1 MAHNDLEKNSEKY
14 VVAYYGSNSVAGN
27 YFHDLRHTTSVVKTI
42 KQIAAQSGLS
52 KTEIRYL
59 KIAAWFQFIGFL
71 ESPERPEEASA
82 ELAMNFLIRENAG
95 DEPLR
100 IIPALIRAK
109 ASKTFPSD
117 PLEET
122 LFDACHRYM
131 AQKSFSDNNRALK
144 LEEEFFKHQEIGK
157 TEWLKRSI
165 VAFENFQYYTAYGR
179 TAFTKKKDSNLA
191 KLKKELWVR
200 ELDLA
205 EKHAEPA
212 GKKSMAIHQEKEATE
227 RGIDTMFRVACSY
240 NERLISVA
248 DNKAHLLITVNS
260 IMMSAIISLVL
271 RKLPEN
277 NYLSLPT
284 FILLVTSFLSTI
296 FSILATRPP
305 VPAGKF
311 TQPEMEKREVNLLYF
326 GNYYKMEA
334 DEYLHSLHQV
344 IASQGFLYDMLARN
358 IYAQGKILGKKYDFL
373 RKAYSIFLFGLTIS
387 ILAFMIAYFLRPLP
401 EVTRT

>member
-1 MAHNDLEKNSEKY
+1 MAQNDLEKNSEKY
-14 VVAYYGSNSVAGN
+14 VRAYYGSNSVVGI
-27 YFHDLRHTTSVVKTI
+27 YFHVLRHTTSVVKAI

-59 KIAAWFQFIGFL
+59 KIAAWFQFTGFL
-71 ESPERPEEASA
+71 ESPECPEEASA
-82 ELAMNFLIRENAG
+82 ALAINFLIRENAG

-100 IIPALIRAK
+100 VIPALIRAN

-117 PLEET
+117 PLEEA
-122 LFDACHRYM
+122 LFDACHSYM
-131 AQKSFSDNNRALK
+131 SQKSFSLSNRALK
-144 LEEEFFKHQEIGK
+144 LEEEFRKRHKIGK
-157 TEWLKRSI
+157 TEWLNRSI
-165 VAFENFQYYTAYGR
+165 GAFENFQYYTAYGR
-179 TAFTKKKDSNLA
+179 RAFTKKKDRNLV
-191 KLKKELWVR
+191 KLKKDLWMR
-200 ELDLA
+200 ELELG

-212 GKKSMAIHQEKEATE
+212 DKKSMAIHQEKEATE

-260 IMMSAIISLVL
+260 IIMSAIISLLL

-277 NYLSLPT
+277 DYLSLPT

-311 TQPEMEKREVNLLYF
+311 TRPEMEKREANLLYF

-387 ILAFMIAYFLRPLP
+387 ILAFMIAYFLRPQP